1 MLELKDVYLEHG
13 GQVILDHVSL
23 ALTAGENLCVLGAAG
38 SGKTSVLL
46 ALQGLLPVG
55 KGFLTLDGERFSRL
69 SAPYFRR
76 WMAFVPDAPQLPY
89 ETVSDLLEDVFSLGV
104 NRGVEV
110 SREAMVK
117 EFSLLG
123 LAPEVYSM
131 QLRNLDAESLQ
142 GVMLAAEGI
151 LKRRILLIDNLR
163 NIRWMDYITTLNK
176 HHVSAVITTC
186 DEQVATNFEKIIR
199 L

>member
-55 KGFLTLDGERFSRL
+55 RGFLTLDGERFSRL

-89 ETVSDLLEDVFSLGV
+89 ETVSDLLEDVFSLSV

-110 SREAMVK
+110 SRE
-117 EFSLLG
+117 
-123 LAPEVYSM
+123 
-131 QLRNLDAESLQ
+131 

-186 DEQVATNFEKIIR
+186 DERVATNFEKIIR

>member
-23 ALTAGENLCVLGAAG
+23 ALPAGENLCVLGAAG

-55 KGFLTLDGERFSRL
+55 RGFLTLDGERFSRL

-89 ETVSDLLEDVFSLGV
+89 ETVSDLLEDVFSLSV

-117 EFSLLG
+117 EFSFLG

-186 DEQVATNFEKIIR
+186 DERVATNFEKIIR

>member
-1 MLELKDVYLEHG
+1 
-13 GQVILDHVSL
+13 
-23 ALTAGENLCVLGAAG
+23 
-38 SGKTSVLL
+38 
-46 ALQGLLPVG
+46 
-55 KGFLTLDGERFSRL
+55 
-69 SAPYFRR
+69 
-76 WMAFVPDAPQLPY
+76 
-89 ETVSDLLEDVFSLGV
+89 
-104 NRGVEV
+104 
-110 SREAMVK
+110 MVK

-186 DEQVATNFEKIIR
+186 DERVATNFEKIIR

>member
-13 GQVILDHVSL
+13 GRVILDHVNL
-23 ALTAGENLCVLGAAG
+23 ALADGENLCVVGAAG

-46 ALQGLLPVG
+46 ALQGLLPIKG
-55 KGFLTLDGERFSRL
+55 GFLTLDGERYSRL

-89 ETVSDLLEDVFSLGV
+89 EKVSDLLEELFSLAV
-104 NRGVEV
+104 NRDVEV
-110 SREAMVK
+110 SKEAVIR

-123 LAPEVYSM
+123 LAPDVYNM
-131 QLRNLDAESLQ
+131 PLRNLDAETLQ

-163 NIRWMDYITTLNK
+163 STRWMDSIAALNS
-176 HHVSAVITTC
+176 HQVSAVITTC
-186 DEQVATNFEKIIR
+186 DEQVAANFDKIIR

>member
-55 KGFLTLDGERFSRL
+55 KGFLTLDGECFSRL

-89 ETVSDLLEDVFSLGV
+89 ETVSDLLEDVFSLSV

-186 DEQVATNFEKIIR
+186 DERVATNFEKIIR

>member
-23 ALTAGENLCVLGAAG
+23 ALPDGENLCVLGASG

-46 ALQGLLPVG
+46 ALQGLLPAG
-55 KGFLTLDGERFSRL
+55 KGFITLDGERLGRL

-89 ETVSDLLEDVFSLGV
+89 ETVSDLLEEVFSLGV
-104 NRGVEV
+104 NRDVEV
-110 SREAMVK
+110 SKEAVVK
-117 EFSLLG
+117 EFSRLG
-123 LAPEVYSM
+123 LAPEVYAM
-131 QLRNLDAESLQ
+131 PLRNLDAESLQ

-163 NIRWMDYITTLNK
+163 SARWMDYIAALNK
-176 HHVSAVITTC
+176 HRVSAVITTC
-186 DEQVATNFEKIIR
+186 DEQVAANFEKIIR

>member
-55 KGFLTLDGERFSRL
+55 RGFLTLDGERFSRL

-89 ETVSDLLEDVFSLGV
+89 ETVSDLLEDVFSLSV

-117 EFSLLG
+117 EFSFLG

-186 DEQVATNFEKIIR
+186 DERVATNFEKIIR

>member
-23 ALTAGENLCVLGAAG
+23 ALPDGENLCVLGAAG

-46 ALQGLLPVG
+46 ALQGLLPAG
-55 KGFLTLDGERFSRL
+55 KGFITLDGERLGRL

-89 ETVSDLLEDVFSLGV
+89 ERVSDLLEEVFSLGV
-104 NRGVEV
+104 NRDAEV
-110 SREAMVK
+110 SEEAVLK
-117 EFSLLG
+117 EFSRLG
-123 LAPEVYSM
+123 LAPEVRTM
-131 QLRNLDAESLQ
+131 PLRSLDAETLQ
-142 GVMLAAEGI
+142 GVMLAVAGI
-151 LKRRILLIDNLR
+151 LGRRILLIDNLR
-163 NIRWMDYITTLNK
+163 NIRWMDYITMLNK

-186 DEQVATNFEKIIR
+186 DEQVAANFEKIIR

>member
-46 ALQGLLPVG
+46 ALPGLLPVG
-55 KGFLTLDGERFSRL
+55 RGFLTLDGERFSRL

-89 ETVSDLLEDVFSLGV
+89 ETVSDLLEDVFSLSV

-117 EFSLLG
+117 EFSFLG

-163 NIRWMDYITTLNK
+163 NIRWIDYITTLNK

-186 DEQVATNFEKIIR
+186 DERVATNFEKIIR